1 MFYKTSN
8 IRQNFTLNFSLY
20 ITHINNIPITYM
32 TYVLEIDD
40 FVIKNNILLIVFTI
54 LYKKYKNDRVYTMT
68 TTATEY

>member
-1 MFYKTSN
+1 
-8 IRQNFTLNFSLY
+8 
-20 ITHINNIPITYM
+20 M